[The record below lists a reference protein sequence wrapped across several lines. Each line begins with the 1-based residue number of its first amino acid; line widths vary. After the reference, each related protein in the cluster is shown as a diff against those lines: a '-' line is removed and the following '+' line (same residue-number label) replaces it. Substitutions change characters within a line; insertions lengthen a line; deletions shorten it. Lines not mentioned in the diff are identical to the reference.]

1 MSKVLVIGS
10 TGKKGSQVV
19 TQLIEKG
26 IEVKAANRNT
36 DKIKEMFG
44 NKVEAVAFDY
54 TDTSNWDNAFEGV
67 NKIFMITPSGDIDA
81 EKVASEIVEK
91 AKANDVEKIVYSTA
105 MGVEFMDDIPMRK
118 AEIAIEN
125 SGIDYVFTR
134 PNWFNQNF
142 VTIFLPIIKEK
153 GKIYIPAAD
162 SKTSFV
168 DTRDIAAVAVEGL
181 LNDELKNEAF
191 AITGPEAIDH
201 YEVARLISEASGT
214 EISYE
219 PANEDDYYK
228 LLLDMGYPEQ
238 AAKMMLGLYASMRS
252 GATAMISHDVEKV
265 LNRKAIDFA
274 TFAKDYADDW
284 K

>member
-19 TQLIEKG
+19 TQLLEKG

-44 NKVEAVAFDY
+44 EKVEAVAFDY
-54 TDTSNWDNAFEGV
+54 TDTSNWDNAFQGV

-81 EKVASEIVEK
+81 EKVASQIVEK
-91 AKANDVEKIVYSTA
+91 AKANDVKKIVYSTA
-105 MGVEFMDDIPMRK
+105 MGVEFMEDIPMRK
-118 AEIAIEN
+118 AEKIIEN
-125 SGIDYVFTR
+125 SGIDYIFTR

-142 VTIFLPIIKEK
+142 VSIFLPIIKEK

-181 LNDELKNEAF
+181 LNDDLKNEAF

-201 YEVARLISEASGT
+201 YEVAKLISEASGSD
-214 EISYE
+214 ISYE
-219 PANEDDYYK
+219 PAEEDDYYQM
-228 LLLDMGYPEQ
+228 LLEMGYPEQ

-274 TFAKDYADDW
+274 TFAKDYANAW